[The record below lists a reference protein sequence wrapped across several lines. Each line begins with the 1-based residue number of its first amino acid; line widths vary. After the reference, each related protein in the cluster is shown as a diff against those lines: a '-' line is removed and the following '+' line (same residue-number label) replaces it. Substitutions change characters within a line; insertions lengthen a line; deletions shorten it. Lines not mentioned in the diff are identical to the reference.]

1 LSGNGFVGPFSLAGA
16 STTTSHGTWTYSR
29 PGMQVV
35 ALLCSH
41 LPVLPPADA
50 PDVLASATNAVP
62 QNSSEDNSTTP
73 SGGGAIAE
81 DTSGS

>member
-1 LSGNGFVGPFSLAGA
+1 
-16 STTTSHGTWTYSR
+16 
-29 PGMQVV
+29 MQVV